1 MANNI
6 WDMAWAQILAL
17 RYWRALRY
25 WFGLRYSLEILARF
39 EILAWDICLRQVEIF
54 ARQVEILA
62 FWDIGNFKA
71 SWDISKASWDIGF
84 LRYCKTRGKL
94 RYSLYLK
101 RNEDLIVQFE
111 ARDIRQASWDI
122 ELWDIGL
129 RYWSVLRYWLEIFTT
144 FEILKLWSE
153 IFKLEILV
161 CFEIWLEK
169 IH

>member
-84 LRYCKTRGKL
+84 LRYCETRGKL

-101 RNEDLIVQFE
+101 RNEDLVTIPQNPAAQGLPDSSGTRWGGGNGRGNLSNKGKFE
-111 ARDIRQASWDI
+111 Q
-122 ELWDIGL
+122 
-129 RYWSVLRYWLEIFTT
+129 
-144 FEILKLWSE
+144 KLGNKGKFWAKPAE
-153 IFKLEILV
+153 
-161 CFEIWLEK
+161 
-169 IH
+169 